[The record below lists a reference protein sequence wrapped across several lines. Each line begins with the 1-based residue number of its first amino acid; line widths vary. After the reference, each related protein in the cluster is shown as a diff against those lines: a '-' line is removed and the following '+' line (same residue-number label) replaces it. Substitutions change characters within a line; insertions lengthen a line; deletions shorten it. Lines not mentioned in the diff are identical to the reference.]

1 MLTVSCPRC
10 DRKMQ
15 ASDEYVGKTADCSS
29 CGHKF
34 VIEGTPTAAIELAP
48 HPPASRASSPPPLPR
63 EKQWHYAVDGV
74 RLGPAGASEMS
85 SLIAA
90 GRITPR
96 TLVWSEGMGDWKEVR
111 DTELLGSS
119 TPPPLPGQSPPNGPA
134 WVLALLPS
142 VFLPVLFLGMAVS
155 TESDGSTLRVFSN
168 PVPSAHGQCS
178 LLRVGPLPAAQRGES
193 GSILDLGNTG
203 TYLPFHTRVNASPE
217 TYLRLCVDRWL
228 RVMDSL
234 IHADLMVSAGGTLVA
249 CMRSDLQVGGSV
261 WRGPSKRDLQSLI
274 GWPSRFCLNCC
285 SGWRESARGSG
296 RRSPAKLCAGW
307 RARNESLRQRLTRL
321 RRGLS

>member
-10 DRKMQ
+10 DRKMR

-155 TESDGSTLRVFSN
+155 TESDGSTRAFFLTLFLLLMANALCFELDLSRLRSAGNRVPSWTWAT
-168 PVPSAHGQCS
+168 PVPIYLFIRAST
-178 LLRVGPLPAAQRGES
+178 LRQRPIYAYVWIAGCALWILSFTQTSWSLPAALLLLACAATCRLAALFG
-193 GSILDLGNTG
+193 GGRL
-203 TYLPFHTRVNASPE
+203 RE
-217 TYLRLCVDRWL
+217 TYK
-228 RVMDSL
+228 
-234 IHADLMVSAGGTLVA
+234 A
-249 CMRSDLQVGGSV
+249 
-261 WRGPSKRDLQSLI
+261 
-274 GWPSRFCLNCC
+274 
-285 SGWRESARGSG
+285 
-296 RRSPAKLCAGW
+296 
-307 RARNESLRQRLTRL
+307 
-321 RRGLS
+321 